1 MPAKK
6 IIDAVGST
14 FSVIGSSIA
23 TAVAGPMP
31 GPWSVY
37 AERYFLRRVDNRW
50 QEEARQRMAN
60 TVMQAPQ
67 TPCWEVHNCQNKE
80 KCMAFANPGTPCWQQ
95 FRSEEGLLK
104 ENCLDCSVFR
114 NAPVPVKA

>member
-1 MPAKK
+1 MDT
-6 IIDAVGST
+6 ITTVLAVLAGIT
-14 FSVIGSSIA
+14 LRLGLPILVMVV
-23 TAVAGPMP
+23 AV
-31 GPWSVY
+31 
-37 AERYFLRRVDNRW
+37 YFLRRVDNRW

-104 ENCLDCSVFR
+104 GSCLECSVFR